1 MVFKLIITGISS
13 FSLGLVI
20 GILIVYFLVGKTF
33 FSFMKIDR
41 MNMCSEM
48 ESNSNEVREELD
60 SKVKESIE
68 DQNLLE
74 DKEEFFDGN
83 EE

>member
-20 GILIVYFLVGKTF
+20 GILIVYFLAGRKF

-41 MNMCSEM
+41 TNMIGEM
-48 ESNSNEVREELD
+48 SSNSKEVHGEVDRRAILD
-60 SKVKESIE
+60 QSKH
-68 DQNLLE
+68 QLLE
-74 DKEEFFDGN
+74 ERGENFDEKE
-83 EE
+83 